1 MYINP
6 IPVLVLRAIL
16 PLPFPMHKQ
25 CRQIMD
31 RFLAVDRSFVIVP
44 PLTKKRRK
52 EKRGENHNA
61 ISAVRKS
68 IFERLEH
75 MYTLCYYLYRKQFDY
90 EPRKNDPSFLFV
102 EKFSWSSKWSWSS
115 SVIGWLQGR
124 RKVCKCKTRHFP
136 RNQDVTV
143 KLKSELIF
151 IF

>member
-44 PLTKKRRK
+44 PLTKKKAKRK
-52 EKRGENHNA
+52 KGGNHNA

-75 MYTLCYYLYRKQFDY
+75 MYCTLYYVFVSRKQFDY
-90 EPRKNDPSFLFV
+90 EPRKSDPSFLFV
-102 EKFSWSSKWSWSS
+102 EKFS
-115 SVIGWLQGR
+115 
-124 RKVCKCKTRHFP
+124 
-136 RNQDVTV
+136 
-143 KLKSELIF
+143 
-151 IF
+151 

>member
-44 PLTKKRRK
+44 PLTKKKAKRK
-52 EKRGENHNA
+52 KGGNHNA

-68 IFERLEH
+68 IFERFGTHVHIVLRICIESNLITNQEKTIH
-75 MYTLCYYLYRKQFDY
+75 HSCLSRNFLDH
-90 EPRKNDPSFLFV
+90 PSDHDH
-102 EKFSWSSKWSWSS
+102 
-115 SVIGWLQGR
+115 QA
-124 RKVCKCKTRHFP
+124 
-136 RNQDVTV
+136 
-143 KLKSELIF
+143 
-151 IF
+151 